1 MYQNIT
7 DHYLNLISHGFFIKI
22 YENFRI
28 SFGNRQVSDGLT
40 FVHGLTVTS
49 TFNSVTVASHSSLH
63 GTNFD
68 FFEPGWPSK
77 NKSLFIILIY
87 QKKDNSGPLP
97 VKIQFMIQG
106 KQFMWSMTLVSNK
119 IKMVSFVCQKFAS
132 IDQRMIFPIFFRSN
146 LSSRGRGP
154 WSLKQ
159 TRSKMLYSW

>member
-87 QKKDNSGPLP
+87 Q
-97 VKIQFMIQG
+97 FMIQE

-132 IDQRMIFPIFFRSN
+132 IDHRMIFPIFFRSN